1 MVALADTFRDPAAV
15 TPETHTPVILV
26 YVSGLRYYSPGL
38 GRWINRDS
46 IGEMSRPELFLAVGS
61 LRAHGLYA
69 FVQNDPLNTV
79 DLLGLVP
86 RIRWE

>member
-1 MVALADTFRDPAAV
+1 MPVDATCVRTCL
-15 TPETHTPVILV
+15 TPKPGH
-26 YVSGLRYYSPGL
+26 YGLRYYSPGL
-38 GRWINRDS
+38 GRWINRDP